1 MLLKFLKHVQFP
13 KIKIIFEIFVSG
25 KGLDSV
31 RKYRNFFNQFLES
44 RSELNFYYP
53 TFGCSEENGEN
64 CVFWAYANWKMAIN
78 FAPSGERPQK
88 WAYVRTC
95 FSGDRRMLW
104 YYSQIAAAG
113 QGQERF
119 LPDLGASPCRWPFTF
134 NIYVSSV
141 RGDINARRRWKF
153 GQN

>member
-1 MLLKFLKHVQFP
+1 MKMVR
-13 KIKIIFEIFVSG
+13 IVS
-25 KGLDSV
+25 
-31 RKYRNFFNQFLES
+31 
-44 RSELNFYYP
+44 SERMQTEKWQSISHHL
-53 TFGCSEENGEN
+53 ENGPKN
-64 CVFWAYANWKMAIN
+64 
-78 FAPSGERPQK
+78 ERV
-88 WAYVRTC
+88 YVRTC

-119 LPDLGASPCRWPFTF
+119 LPDLGASPCRWPFSF
-134 NIYVSSV
+134 NIPVSSV